1 MDMKYDLQE
10 VIDAP
15 TIQSIN
21 NSLVERARAR
31 RKEQGLTQRQLA
43 DRSGVSYASLRRF
56 ETMGEISLIS
66 LLRIAQV
73 LGCIEDFNA
82 LFKRKIIT
90 DLKEFEG

>member
-1 MDMKYDLQE
+1 MDMKYDLQKF
-10 VIDAP
+10 IDAP

-21 NSLVERARAR
+21 NSLVERVRAR

-56 ETMGEISLIS
+56 ETMGEISLTS
-66 LLRIAQV
+66 LLRLAKA

-82 LFKRKIIT
+82 LFKRKTIT
-90 DLKEFEG
+90 DLKGFEG

>member
-10 VIDAP
+10 FIDAP

-21 NSLVERARAR
+21 NSLIERVRAR

-56 ETMGEISLIS
+56 ETMG
-66 LLRIAQV
+66 
-73 LGCIEDFNA
+73 D
-82 LFKRKIIT
+82 FKRKTIT
-90 DLKEFEG
+90 DLKGFEG